1 MKQQKN
7 NLDEIDKML
16 YEYFENNKEIPE
28 ETAKVIEN
36 TFHKK
41 KKSHLMIFRAVA
53 TVCTVF
59 LLTTG
64 VVFAKD
70 IAKANNNRAIIL
82 ETQTCNVNAI
92 DFYHSQG
99 FLFDGIETTCYN
111 NDDIKRK
118 EVRLELVYF
127 IK

>member
-1 MKQQKN
+1 MN
-7 NLDEIDKML
+7 
-16 YEYFENNKEIPE
+16 
-28 ETAKVIEN
+28 
-36 TFHKK
+36 
-41 KKSHLMIFRAVA
+41 
-53 TVCTVF
+53 
-59 LLTTG
+59 
-64 VVFAKD
+64 FAKD

-111 NDDIKRK
+111 NDLFDGIETTCYNNDDIKRK